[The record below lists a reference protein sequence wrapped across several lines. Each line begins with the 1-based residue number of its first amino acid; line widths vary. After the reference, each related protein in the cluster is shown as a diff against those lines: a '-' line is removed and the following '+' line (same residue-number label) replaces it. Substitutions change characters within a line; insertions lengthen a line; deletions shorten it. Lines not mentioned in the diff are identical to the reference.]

1 MSTICAISTAPGVG
15 GIAVVR
21 VSGPD
26 AFKIC
31 DRIFRPKKAGKSLST
46 QKAYTLTYGSIVGN
60 NDETIDEVIA
70 AVFRAPHSFT
80 GEDTVEITCH
90 GSTYIQQ
97 QILQSLISSG
107 CRIAQPGEYTQR
119 AFMNGKMDLSQAEAV
134 ADLIASTSTGQHRL
148 ALSQMRGGFS
158 RELAELRNQLLHFTS
173 LMELELD
180 FSDHEELEFADRS
193 ELRTLADHIE
203 PVSYTH
209 LRDVYKRQDHIEQV
223 ISKLA
228 QSFSVGNAIKNGI
241 PVAIIG
247 ETNAG
252 KSTLLN
258 ALLNEDKAI
267 VSDIHGTTRDVIEDT
282 ININGQLF
290 RFIDTAGIR
299 ETSDAIEALGIER
312 SFKALDQA
320 QIVILMYDLT
330 RDLKDFEAFYQ
341 EIAPRLTNK
350 SVILAMNKC
359 DVLPTSSL
367 PTFSFP
373 TEGWH
378 QIAISA
384 KGKLHIAELQ
394 QLLTEVSSIPTL
406 HQSDIIV
413 TNARH
418 FEALTHALEAIHRVQ
433 EGLNSSLS
441 GDFISQDLRECIFHL
456 SDIVGEVTTDQ
467 VLQNIFRY
475 FCIGK

>member
-1 MSTICAISTAPGVG
+1 M
-15 GIAVVR
+15 
-21 VSGPD
+21 
-26 AFKIC
+26 
-31 DRIFRPKKAGKSLST
+31 
-46 QKAYTLTYGSIVGN
+46 
-60 NDETIDEVIA
+60 
-70 AVFRAPHSFT
+70 
-80 GEDTVEITCH
+80 
-90 GSTYIQQ
+90 
-97 QILQSLISSG
+97 
-107 CRIAQPGEYTQR
+107 
-119 AFMNGKMDLSQAEAV
+119 
-134 ADLIASTSTGQHRL
+134 
-148 ALSQMRGGFS
+148 
-158 RELAELRNQLLHFTS
+158 
-173 LMELELD
+173 
-180 FSDHEELEFADRS
+180 
-193 ELRTLADHIE
+193 
-203 PVSYTH
+203 
-209 LRDVYKRQDHIEQV
+209 
-223 ISKLA
+223 
-228 QSFSVGNAIKNGI
+228 
-241 PVAIIG
+241 
-247 ETNAG
+247 
-252 KSTLLN
+252 
-258 ALLNEDKAI
+258 NEDKAI

-299 ETSDAIEALGIER
+299 ETSDTIEALGIER

-330 RDLKDFEAFYQ
+330 RDLQGFREAFYQ

-359 DVLPTSSL
+359 DVLPASS
-367 PTFSFP
+367 PQPSFP

-441 GDFISQDLRECIFHL
+441 GDFISQDFTGVYIPFIGYRRRLRQIRCWGIYFSIFAL
-456 SDIVGEVTTDQ
+456 ASEW
-467 VLQNIFRY
+467 
-475 FCIGK
+475 

>member
-1 MSTICAISTAPGVG
+1 
-15 GIAVVR
+15 
-21 VSGPD
+21 
-26 AFKIC
+26 
-31 DRIFRPKKAGKSLST
+31 
-46 QKAYTLTYGSIVGN
+46 
-60 NDETIDEVIA
+60 
-70 AVFRAPHSFT
+70 
-80 GEDTVEITCH
+80 
-90 GSTYIQQ
+90 
-97 QILQSLISSG
+97 
-107 CRIAQPGEYTQR
+107 
-119 AFMNGKMDLSQAEAV
+119 
-134 ADLIASTSTGQHRL
+134 
-148 ALSQMRGGFS
+148 
-158 RELAELRNQLLHFTS
+158 
-173 LMELELD
+173 MELELD

-193 ELRTLADHIE
+193 ELRTLA
-203 PVSYTH
+203 
-209 LRDVYKRQDHIEQV
+209 DHIEQV

-267 VSDIHGTTRDVIEDT
+267 VSDIHGTTRDVIE
-282 ININGQLF
+282 
-290 RFIDTAGIR
+290 
-299 ETSDAIEALGIER
+299 R

-330 RDLKDFEAFYQ
+330 RDLKDFETFYQ

-359 DVLPTSSL
+359 DVLPASSL

-467 VLQNIFRY
+467 VLGNIFQH